1 MRKWKRIEAAALAAV
16 MAFPMTPVY
25 HGVEV
30 KAGKVSVM
38 EVKEAEPDENIAI
51 VTYVENG
58 KTKFKIERPD
68 PKNAQNKDYEKTLF
82 VQYLGTKEDGGHI
95 WYPSAAE
102 VKTQIC
108 NYVEKRHGENGT
120 EILEKLKYFKDFQ
133 IVASTN
139 DARSKDGSYKY
150 ENVKEINIPADYSG
164 VAGNFMHDTNASSL
178 KIYVDENGTLNCWS
192 GAFANN
198 LAVQSIEIHAGTVKL
213 PPNAFKGCEN
223 LKNITIKA
231 GETEVYSWGKHVSTG
246 LNSLQ
251 NVTFDCKTTFNCE
264 DGFIS
269 GVESKFNA
277 DFKQHVESNQMVFT
291 NCKLGSVNITG
302 ENNKIGKNFLS
313 DCGEVDS
320 VNIDNT
326 TYLGTTA
333 FYNTAIGDFSINA
346 KTTFDD
352 ETFTDSSVDNMY
364 VNVDADGNNQELSH
378 FKGEKGSG
386 IVKNSKN
393 SKNSKIC
400 NLYFNY
406 ANSGSRKTGIVTGL
420 NRFPLGKT
428 EETSI
433 NCDNIYFC
441 NPDFKYVGL
450 SDYRAF
456 KTKTKVYAYGGAKA
470 YCIGGEIT
478 SSADMFNE
486 WLKDANCEFVNFVK
500 VSDTNISLNLGQV
513 SGTTAT
519 VETKTDSFDVDFSSK
534 DTIEVSAGYA
544 TDKKDQYAA
553 INKIDKTKKLDMITG
568 SEGSTNFNY
577 RILEKTSD
585 SSLSKEKYNYQF
597 GGQWYTPMTEKKKTL
612 TVGKHEFLVEVAGQ
626 KYPFT
631 IEVKKVVEPV
641 VTDVAS
647 ATTTPVVSPAVS
659 ETPKTETTANPEKEV
674 TPSVSPSVVS
684 TPAVTVNPEEIK
696 GITKVSVEYYSKTAP
711 EYSRLSMDPEK
722 LTVTLIKDG
731 KEVLLGSNEQVE
743 LSPYEIIK
751 GKTSTIEVSYKGIKA
766 SNTISIKGVEDKLSY
781 IASVQYTGS
790 TAIGTKVNVEDVHIT
805 AKMKS
810 GNVIDSALSPSIL
823 KEVKISDLVI
833 SGDENWLKVTFRGEE
848 RVIDVLDRTTSSATE
863 FETTETENTVP
874 SESVTYKKGVTFTK
888 NNITYKILSYNGFT
902 GNVSVV
908 RCAKKVTKFS
918 LKSKISVGGSTF
930 TVTTIGKNAFKS
942 CKIKG
947 SITIPD
953 TVTKIDSNAFYG
965 CKYIKKLTLGKKVKT
980 IGAKAFY
987 GCSKLS
993 EVNVSKAL
1001 KITSIGKSAFKGLSS
1016 KLRFGISDK
1025 TTKKIQKLLKKSVY

>member
-1 MRKWKRIEAAALAAV
+1 
-16 MAFPMTPVY
+16 
-25 HGVEV
+25 
-30 KAGKVSVM
+30 
-38 EVKEAEPDENIAI
+38 
-51 VTYVENG
+51 
-58 KTKFKIERPD
+58 
-68 PKNAQNKDYEKTLF
+68 
-82 VQYLGTKEDGGHI
+82 
-95 WYPSAAE
+95 
-102 VKTQIC
+102 
-108 NYVEKRHGENGT
+108 
-120 EILEKLKYFKDFQ
+120 
-133 IVASTN
+133 
-139 DARSKDGSYKY
+139 
-150 ENVKEINIPADYSG
+150 
-164 VAGNFMHDTNASSL
+164 
-178 KIYVDENGTLNCWS
+178 
-192 GAFANN
+192 
-198 LAVQSIEIHAGTVKL
+198 
-213 PPNAFKGCEN
+213 
-223 LKNITIKA
+223 
-231 GETEVYSWGKHVSTG
+231 
-246 LNSLQ
+246 
-251 NVTFDCKTTFNCE
+251 
-264 DGFIS
+264 
-269 GVESKFNA
+269 
-277 DFKQHVESNQMVFT
+277 
-291 NCKLGSVNITG
+291 
-302 ENNKIGKNFLS
+302 
-313 DCGEVDS
+313 
-320 VNIDNT
+320 
-326 TYLGTTA
+326 
-333 FYNTAIGDFSINA
+333 
-346 KTTFDD
+346 
-352 ETFTDSSVDNMY
+352 
-364 VNVDADGNNQELSH
+364 
-378 FKGEKGSG
+378 
-386 IVKNSKN
+386 
-393 SKNSKIC
+393 
-400 NLYFNY
+400 
-406 ANSGSRKTGIVTGL
+406 
-420 NRFPLGKT
+420 
-428 EETSI
+428 
-433 NCDNIYFC
+433 
-441 NPDFKYVGL
+441 
-450 SDYRAF
+450 
-456 KTKTKVYAYGGAKA
+456 
-470 YCIGGEIT
+470 
-478 SSADMFNE
+478 
-486 WLKDANCEFVNFVK
+486 
-500 VSDTNISLNLGQV
+500 
-513 SGTTAT
+513 
-519 VETKTDSFDVDFSSK
+519 
-534 DTIEVSAGYA
+534 
-544 TDKKDQYAA
+544 
-553 INKIDKTKKLDMITG
+553 MITG

-585 SSLSKEKYNYQF
+585 SSLSKEKYNCRWF
-597 GGQWYTPMTEKKKTL
+597 NGQWYTPMTEKKKTL

-626 KYPFT
+626 KYPIT

-647 ATTTPVVSPAVS
+647 ATTTPVVSPAAS
-659 ETPKTETTANPEKEV
+659 EAPKTETTANPEKEV

-874 SESVTYKKGVTFTK
+874 SESVTYKKGVEFTK